1 MATDWMLVDDLEYP
15 FFLWGR
21 QITSHL
27 QAREIVNANAPHLID
42 TFDALFRIRPSVIC
56 LPPCVANA
64 DALDTVD
71 VSTPKEDFRKY
82 KKKHPEMFNNP
93 NDYDLE
99 GSIIMVALLVKH
111 DELTAE
117 MLRVSCSSA
126 RRLTKQESSST
137 SPTPDD
143 LTTVMEAFQDGFSQ
157 SYIDP
162 FGYIQKTHERLVQ
175 NMDEYQRQSNGVYI
189 APYTSL
195 VTSSM
200 MGKSRLMKELTKKG
214 PLVCLFPREIYI
226 QISACHGRSFEL
238 V

>member
-1 MATDWMLVDDLEYP
+1 
-15 FFLWGR
+15 
-21 QITSHL
+21 
-27 QAREIVNANAPHLID
+27 
-42 TFDALFRIRPSVIC
+42 
-56 LPPCVANA
+56 
-64 DALDTVD
+64 
-71 VSTPKEDFRKY
+71 
-82 KKKHPEMFNNP
+82 MFNNS

-126 RRLTKQESSST
+126 QRLTKQESSST

-175 NMDEYQRQSNGVYI
+175 NMDEYRRQSNGVYI

-195 VTSSM
+195 VTSLM